1 MTAWLLTFL
10 IHSTLWCG
18 AAWLGL
24 RLFPRTRARLRET
37 IWHTALAA
45 SLITPTVH
53 SLTSWDSAVWRL
65 AVPTFLAG
73 EERHPGGEPGHRDG
87 VASVFSPAGEEAHS
101 AEIALPAGWGDSA
114 GTLWVV
120 FAGGLLAIYLLRLG
134 KLRHRLGEREP
145 VMDPRAS
152 RALAALSRRASL
164 SPVPRLTESDN
175 LGSAIALG
183 AGTGREICVP
193 ARALH
198 ELDEEE
204 LRALLGHEV
213 AHHLRGDP
221 IRLAILNVLQAVFFF
236 QPLFRLAVRE
246 VRLAAEELC
255 DDWAAS
261 QVDDRFAMASC
272 LAEVAG
278 WVVRRDRRTP
288 VPCIGRRRSQLE
300 RRVRRLMAGHGSPET
315 SSSPWRRMSAV
326 GLLIFAPSV
335 APAVA
340 PAPEAPHE
348 DQHAV
353 EGARS
358 EEHEQPREHRSPR
371 SLEHDNDDN
380 QHDIDEGETHD

>member
-1 MTAWLLTFL
+1 M
-10 IHSTLWCG
+10 
-18 AAWLGL
+18 
-24 RLFPRTRARLRET
+24 
-37 IWHTALAA
+37 
-45 SLITPTVH
+45 
-53 SLTSWDSAVWRL
+53 
-65 AVPTFLAG
+65 PTFIAG
-73 EERHPGGEPGHRDG
+73 EERHSQGEPGHRDG
-87 VASVFSPAGEEAHS
+87 AASVFSPSGEEAHS
-101 AEIALPAGWGDSA
+101 AEISLPAGWANSA

-120 FAGGLLAIYLLRLG
+120 CAGGLLAFYLLRLG
-134 KLRHRLGEREP
+134 KLRQRLGDREP
-145 VMDPRAS
+145 VTDPRAS
-152 RALAALSRRASL
+152 HALAALSRRASL
-164 SPVPRLTESDN
+164 APAPRLTESDS

-183 AGTGREICVP
+183 VGTGREICVP
-193 ARALH
+193 VRALH
-198 ELDEEE
+198 ELDGEE

-261 QVDDRFAMASC
+261 QVDDRIAMANC

-278 WVVRRDRRTP
+278 WVVPRDRRTP

-300 RRVRRLMAGHGSPET
+300 RRVRRLMDGHGSPKA

-326 GLLIFAPSV
+326 GLLILAPSF

-348 DQHAV
+348 DQRAV
-353 EGARS
+353 EGARPG
-358 EEHEQPREHRSPR
+358 EHEQPREHRSPR
-371 SLEHDNDDN
+371 SLEHDNDND
-380 QHDIDEGETHD
+380 QHDNNGGETHD

>member
-1 MTAWLLTFL
+1 MTAWLLAFL

-65 AVPTFLAG
+65 AVPAVIAG
-73 EERHPGGEPGHRDG
+73 EERHSEREPGHRDG
-87 VASVFSPAGEEAHS
+87 VASVFSPSGEEAHS
-101 AEIALPAGWGDSA
+101 GEIALPAGWADSA
-114 GTLWVV
+114 GTLWIV

-145 VMDPRAS
+145 VTDSRAS
-152 RALAALSRRASL
+152 RALNALSCRAALA
-164 SPVPRLTESDN
+164 PAPRLTESDH

-183 AGTGREICVP
+183 VGTGREICVP
-193 ARALH
+193 VRALH

-213 AHHLRGDP
+213 AHHLRRDP
-221 IRLAILNVLQAVFFF
+221 IRLGILNVLQAVFFF

-246 VRLAAEELC
+246 IRFAAEELC

-278 WVVRRDRRTP
+278 WVVGRDRRTP

-300 RRVRRLMAGHGSPET
+300 RRVRRLMAGHGSPPAAA
-315 SSSPWRRMSAV
+315 SPWRRMSAV
-326 GLLIFAPSV
+326 GLLVLAPSFAP
-335 APAVA
+335 ALA

-348 DQHAV
+348 DQQAV

-358 EEHEQPREHRSPR
+358 EEHEQPREHRSAG
-371 SLEHDNDDN
+371 SLEHDKDNN
-380 QHDIDEGETHD
+380 QHDINEGETHD

>member
-10 IHSTLWCG
+10 IHSTFWCG

-24 RLFPRTRARLRET
+24 RLFPGAHARLRET

-53 SLTSWDSAVWRL
+53 SVTSWDSAVWRL
-65 AVPTFLAG
+65 PVPTVIAG
-73 EERHPGGEPGHRDG
+73 EERHSQGEPGHRDG
-87 VASVFSPAGEEAHS
+87 VASVFSQSGEEAHS
-101 AEIALPAGWGDSA
+101 AEIAVPPGWPGSA

-120 FAGGLLAIYLLRLG
+120 FAGGLLAFYLLRLAR
-134 KLRHRLGEREP
+134 LRHRLAEREP
-145 VMDPRAS
+145 VTDPRAS

-164 SPVPRLTESDN
+164 APVPRLTESDN

-183 AGTGREICVP
+183 TGIGREICVP
-193 ARALH
+193 VRALH

-236 QPLFRLAVRE
+236 QPLIRLAARE
-246 VRLAAEELC
+246 IRFAAEELC

-300 RRVRRLMAGHGSPET
+300 RRVRRLMAGHGSPQA

-326 GLLIFAPSV
+326 GLLILAPSF

-353 EGARS
+353 EGARPG
-358 EEHEQPREHRSPR
+358 EHEQPREHRSAG
-371 SLEHDNDDN
+371 SLEHDKDNN
-380 QHDIDEGETHD
+380 QHDINEGETHD